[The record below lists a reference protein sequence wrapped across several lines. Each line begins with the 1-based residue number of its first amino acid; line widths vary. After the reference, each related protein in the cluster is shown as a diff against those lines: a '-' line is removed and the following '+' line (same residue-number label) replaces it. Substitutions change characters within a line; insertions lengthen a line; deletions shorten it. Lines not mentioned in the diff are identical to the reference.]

1 MAVLIE
7 GISVVIRAE
16 PLLRLFPGGWD
27 AFQAFVPTLNLCAD
41 NELVRVGFRS
51 NKDVVPFVAQLQSVG
66 LEHLRDGAAIDMAVV
81 DQTRGIAVP
90 CNWLEYGHAEID
102 DKGTRIA
109 VCSLVGSKVEGVFTP
124 PDWKFKGSLSAMFG
138 VEPKQPASKNGRSH

>member
-16 PLLRLFPGGWD
+16 RLLRLFPGGWD

-51 NKDVVPFVAQLQSVG
+51 NKDVEPFVAQLQSVG

-90 CNWLEYGHAEID
+90 CDWLEYGHAEID

-109 VCSLVGSKVEGVFTP
+109 VCSLVGSKVEGIFTP

-138 VEPKQPASKNGRSH
+138 VEPKQPASRNKHAH